1 MEAGGGEKPPALPIL
16 LVWLGL
22 RNVIRFTF
30 KCELLGL
37 AGSSHRLSHY
47 RSGVEF
53 KQHTSYNTD
62 TGTQNSSWN
71 RFLSFFFV
79 RRVRRTVPGGVLR
92 SGVCVLACVLLELD
106 PRAIM

>member
-71 RFLSFFFV
+71 RPPDSAYEKK
-79 RRVRRTVPGGVLR
+79 G
-92 SGVCVLACVLLELD
+92 
-106 PRAIM
+106 

>member
-62 TGTQNSSWN
+62 TGT
-71 RFLSFFFV
+71 
-79 RRVRRTVPGGVLR
+79 
-92 SGVCVLACVLLELD
+92 
-106 PRAIM
+106 